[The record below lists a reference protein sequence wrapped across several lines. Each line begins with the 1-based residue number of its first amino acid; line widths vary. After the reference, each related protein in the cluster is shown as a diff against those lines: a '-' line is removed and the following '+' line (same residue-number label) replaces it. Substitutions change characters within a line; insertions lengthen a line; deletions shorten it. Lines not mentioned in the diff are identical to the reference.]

1 MTSHPVGK
9 RLTRR
14 TFVAGMAASCAA
26 LGLAACTRRSADAP
40 AAGGAATAAAPPA
53 APVATTAPTA
63 APAPTPNSVATAAVA
78 RRGGTITTAVQNDWV
93 TFDNILNSAEG
104 TTHYMIFDPLFFFN
118 PNEKGD
124 WVPTPGLVEKWE
136 FSGNTGVFHLRQ
148 GVKFHDGSDWN
159 ADVLKWN
166 FERMINEPKSLAKG
180 VLNGVD
186 FTNPI
191 TVQDP
196 YTVKVNLTQPSPSL
210 PQQLSGAYTYP
221 ISKAAFEKLGADG
234 FARNPVGSGPFKFGE
249 WKPSD
254 RVVLTR
260 NESYWMKAGDGTA
273 LPYLDGITYR
283 LIIDDSVRLLELRAH
298 NIDFTELIQGK
309 DLPAVKAE
317 STLSLVEGPWCGNA
331 YRLIF
336 NSRGGPFADNLKLRQ
351 AALYAIDRES
361 IAKTLGQGAGA
372 ATKFLLL
379 PGSLGY
385 DDSLP
390 HYWFDVDK
398 AKSLMAEAGH
408 PDGIDV
414 TFTVISREVD
424 KLQAQII
431 KQMWEKIGI
440 RAQIDV
446 LERAAWT
453 QRLLSGGGEFHVA
466 SMRNPSNAGDADPP
480 LRTFLWSNG
489 SFNVAHLSN
498 AEMDAALDK
507 ASGSYDIAQRDA
519 AYHDVQKLDFNL
531 AYYGYVWIQN
541 WNWGLNKRLA
551 GFPPTMTNSWQF
563 RTVSASS

>member
-1 MTSHPVGK
+1 MSHAAGK
-9 RLTRR
+9 RITRR
-14 TFVAGMAASCAA
+14 LFVTGVAVSAAA
-26 LGLAACTRRSADAP
+26 LGLEACARRAADAP
-40 AAGGAATAAAPPA
+40 AAPVAAPANTAAPVVAATATPDKAASA
-53 APVATTAPTA
+53 A
-63 APAPTPNSVATAAVA
+63 A
-78 RRGGTITTAVQNDWV
+78 RRGGTITAAVQNDWV
-93 TFDNILNSAEG
+93 TFDNILNSAEP
-104 TTHYMIFDPLFFFN
+104 TTHYMIYDPLFFFS
-118 PNEKGD
+118 PDDKGN
-124 WVPTPGLVEKWE
+124 WVPAPGLVEKWE
-136 FSGNTGVFHLRQ
+136 FSGNSGTFHLRQ

-166 FERMINEPKSLAKG
+166 FERMIGEPKSLAKG

-186 FTNPI
+186 FGNPI
-191 TVQDP
+191 TVVDP
-196 YTVKVNLTQPSPSL
+196 YTAKVNLTQPSPSL

-221 ISKAAFEKLGADG
+221 VSKVAFEKIGAEQ
-234 FARNPVGSGPFKFGE
+234 FARNPVGSGPFKFVE

-254 RVVLTR
+254 RVVLAR
-260 NESYWMKAGDGTA
+260 NENYWMKSADGKP

-309 DLPAVKAE
+309 DMASIKSEE
-317 STLSLVEGPWCGNA
+317 SLSLIEGPWCGNA

-336 NSRGGPFADNLKLRQ
+336 NAKGGPFADNLKLRQ

-372 ATKFLLL
+372 VTNFLLL

-390 HYWFDVDK
+390 HYSFDLDK
-398 AKSLMAEAGH
+398 AKSLMTEAGFAS
-408 PDGIDV
+408 GLDV

-431 KQMWEKIGI
+431 KQMWDKIGI
-440 RAQIDV
+440 RTQLDV

-453 QRLLSGGGEFHVA
+453 QRLLTGGGEFHVA
-466 SMRNPSNAGDADPP
+466 SMRNPSNAGDADVP

-498 AEMDAALDK
+498 PEMDAALDK
-507 ASGSYDIAQRDA
+507 ASGTYDVPQRDA
-519 AYHDVQKLDFNL
+519 AYHEVQKLDFNL

-541 WNWGLNKRLA
+541 WNWGLNKRLS
-551 GFPPTMTNSWQF
+551 GFPPAMTNAWDF
-563 RTVSASS
+563 RTAWVTS